1 VAVGDKMIEMNTVPI
16 EMNTVP
22 RDTAYCERCGSP
34 IIVKTWFANL
44 CHACSR
50 AEFIERFIS
59 LAS

>member
-1 VAVGDKMIEMNTVPI
+1 MIEMNTVP
-16 EMNTVP
+16 EG
-22 RDTAYCERCGSP
+22 TAYCERCGSP

-50 AEFIERFIS
+50 AEFMEHFSS